1 MHLFVIGVRL
11 LYFGENDTPG
21 DLGCSFSLNRESEKA
36 WVLTLRRRR
45 SGTAGAMLFLGTLMG
60 ISVKVRVAVLFFLS
74 LLAFVRAAVSALV
87 AVALVFFVAFGLA

>member
-1 MHLFVIGVRL
+1 
-11 LYFGENDTPG
+11 
-21 DLGCSFSLNRESEKA
+21 
-36 WVLTLRRRR
+36 
-45 SGTAGAMLFLGTLMG
+45 MG